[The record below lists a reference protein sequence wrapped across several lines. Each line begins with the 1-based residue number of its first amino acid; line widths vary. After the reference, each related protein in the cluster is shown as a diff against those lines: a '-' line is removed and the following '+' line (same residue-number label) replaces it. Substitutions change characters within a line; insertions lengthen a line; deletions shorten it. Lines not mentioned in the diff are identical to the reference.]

1 MRALKSYLDR
11 ETLEKLTEDIL
22 DYRYIEFV
30 YNKLRYYI
38 SVYDDDDV
46 SIQVIDDH
54 NELKNKEWPQRATM
68 IQNEIHYSG
77 LKELFD
83 NYHMQDGTPILD
95 IVRDSRVEW
104 TS

>member
-11 ETLEKLTEDIL
+11 ETLENLVDDIL
-22 DYRYIEFV
+22 VYQYIEFV

-46 SIQVIDDH
+46 SIQVLDDH
-54 NELKNKEWPQRATM
+54 HDLRDQEWPDRITM
-68 IQNEIHYSG
+68 VQDERHYPG
-77 LKELFD
+77 LKALFD
-83 NYHMQDGTPILD
+83 EYVMQDGTPIME
-95 IVRDSRVEW
+95 VVKDSRVEW